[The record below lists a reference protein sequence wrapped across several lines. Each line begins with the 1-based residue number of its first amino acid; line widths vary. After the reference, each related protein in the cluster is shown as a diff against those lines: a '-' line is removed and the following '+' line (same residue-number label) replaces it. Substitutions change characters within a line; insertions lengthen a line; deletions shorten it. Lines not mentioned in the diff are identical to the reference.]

1 MANYDDIF
9 NASAQ
14 EGTEDKSFVSFNKEE
29 WAAQKKQER
38 ESAFAMIDETAQRM
52 ANDGGLFQSYL
63 DVQARFDRYSVGNA
77 VLITAQKADATQLS
91 DFKGWK
97 NNGVFIK
104 KGESGI
110 VLLEPG
116 EEYTKEDGTVGVSY
130 NSKKVF
136 DISQTTAK
144 AKDRPA
150 MKRDERLLLKAII
163 HNAPCPIEISQK
175 LPENI
180 NAVYRPDDK
189 KIYVRPG
196 LEAGDIF
203 RGISQ
208 ELAHAHLDSGAYKRS
223 DHAFTAYC
231 VSYVLCSR
239 YNVPK
244 DIAAFVSSDG
254 VEESFDQAGLYNFFY
269 SIAYWL
275 KEEGFDTAKAK
286 VEGLLPQISEGGSGD
301 DVSVAVMVSKE
312 DAIAKPRQ
320 TLEQIYERVTA
331 CENVLNQVKN
341 LLADTNDRLSEKDKE
356 STSLEK
362 EIAKLKAELEE
373 KESAHKK
380 TIAEQEALQR
390 SVDELDAKAQRAAE
404 QMDKASKYK
413 ASAERYW
420 FAEFEKIGLKYQ
432 PPVEAVEVNYL
443 QDDAE
448 NQKEA
453 AEDSSNVVDDS
464 STYIDASESTV
475 IATGERNPIDQI
487 EHIDDTAL
495 ATQPEPDYPGAYNDV
510 KREPTQEQPLVEV
523 KEKTAKHFWPFS
535 KQSR

>member
-14 EGTEDKSFVSFNKEE
+14 KGTEDKSFVSFNKEE

-180 NAVYRPDDK
+180 NAVYR
-189 KIYVRPG
+189 IWTT
-196 LEAGDIF
+196 AH
-203 RGISQ
+203 IS
-208 ELAHAHLDSGAYKRS
+208 
-223 DHAFTAYC
+223 
-231 VSYVLCSR
+231 
-239 YNVPK
+239 
-244 DIAAFVSSDG
+244 AA
-254 VEESFDQAGLYNFFY
+254 
-269 SIAYWL
+269 
-275 KEEGFDTAKAK
+275 TMP
-286 VEGLLPQISEGGSGD
+286 LP
-301 DVSVAVMVSKE
+301 
-312 DAIAKPRQ
+312 P
-320 TLEQIYERVTA
+320 TA
-331 CENVLNQVKN
+331 C
-341 LLADTNDRLSEKDKE
+341 RMY
-356 STSLEK
+356 
-362 EIAKLKAELEE
+362 
-373 KESAHKK
+373 SAAG
-380 TIAEQEALQR
+380 TMCRRICSDLT
-390 SVDELDAKAQRAAE
+390 DFP
-404 QMDKASKYK
+404 KASL
-413 ASAERYW
+413 RW
-420 FAEFEKIGLKYQ
+420 M
-432 PPVEAVEVNYL
+432 PAV
-443 QDDAE
+443 
-448 NQKEA
+448 
-453 AEDSSNVVDDS
+453 
-464 STYIDASESTV
+464 
-475 IATGERNPIDQI
+475 
-487 EHIDDTAL
+487 
-495 ATQPEPDYPGAYNDV
+495 
-510 KREPTQEQPLVEV
+510 
-523 KEKTAKHFWPFS
+523 
-535 KQSR
+535 

>member
-14 EGTEDKSFVSFNKEE
+14 EGTEDKSFVFFNKEE

-203 RGISQ
+203 CGISQ
-208 ELAHAHLDSGAYKRS
+208 ELAHAHLDDGAYKRS

-244 DIAAFVSSDG
+244 DMFRFDRLPEEFSTMDARSVRNELSKIRDVANEISSDM
-254 VEESFDQAGLYNFFY
+254 
-269 SIAYWL
+269 
-275 KEEGFDTAKAK
+275 AK
-286 VEGLLPQISEGGSGD
+286 VLDKSMKP
-301 DVSVAVMVSKE
+301 KE
-312 DAIAKPRQ
+312 RRD
-320 TLEQIYERVTA
+320 
-331 CENVLNQVKN
+331 
-341 LLADTNDRLSEKDKE
+341 
-356 STSLEK
+356 
-362 EIAKLKAELEE
+362 
-373 KESAHKK
+373 
-380 TIAEQEALQR
+380 EAR
-390 SVDELDAKAQRAAE
+390 
-404 QMDKASKYK
+404 
-413 ASAERYW
+413 
-420 FAEFEKIGLKYQ
+420 
-432 PPVEAVEVNYL
+432 
-443 QDDAE
+443 
-448 NQKEA
+448 
-453 AEDSSNVVDDS
+453 
-464 STYIDASESTV
+464 
-475 IATGERNPIDQI
+475 
-487 EHIDDTAL
+487 
-495 ATQPEPDYPGAYNDV
+495 
-510 KREPTQEQPLVEV
+510 
-523 KEKTAKHFWPFS
+523 
-535 KQSR
+535 

>member
-14 EGTEDKSFVSFNKEE
+14 KGTEDKSFVSFNKEE

-52 ANDGGLFQSYL
+52 ANDGSLFQSYL

-110 VLLEPG
+110 ILLEPG

-144 AKDRPA
+144 AKDRPT

-180 NAVYRPDDK
+180 NAVYRADDK

-208 ELAHAHLDSGAYKRS
+208 ELAHAHLDDGAYKRS

-244 DIAAFVSSDG
+244 DMFRFDRLPEGFSTMDARSVRNELSKIRDVANEISSDM
-254 VEESFDQAGLYNFFY
+254 
-269 SIAYWL
+269 
-275 KEEGFDTAKAK
+275 AK
-286 VEGLLPQISEGGSGD
+286 VLDKSMKP
-301 DVSVAVMVSKE
+301 KE
-312 DAIAKPRQ
+312 RRD
-320 TLEQIYERVTA
+320 
-331 CENVLNQVKN
+331 
-341 LLADTNDRLSEKDKE
+341 
-356 STSLEK
+356 
-362 EIAKLKAELEE
+362 
-373 KESAHKK
+373 
-380 TIAEQEALQR
+380 EAR
-390 SVDELDAKAQRAAE
+390 
-404 QMDKASKYK
+404 
-413 ASAERYW
+413 
-420 FAEFEKIGLKYQ
+420 
-432 PPVEAVEVNYL
+432 
-443 QDDAE
+443 
-448 NQKEA
+448 
-453 AEDSSNVVDDS
+453 
-464 STYIDASESTV
+464 
-475 IATGERNPIDQI
+475 
-487 EHIDDTAL
+487 
-495 ATQPEPDYPGAYNDV
+495 
-510 KREPTQEQPLVEV
+510 
-523 KEKTAKHFWPFS
+523 
-535 KQSR
+535 